1 MDRGRTACEDA
12 ADSMSALLHRLGG
25 FCARHAPW
33 VLASWV
39 LLAIGLVVVA
49 NSVGRPEID
58 NLTLPGTGS
67 QSATDLLDKYLPAQ
81 ANGSVPIVLQSD
93 TSLAEGQNKQ
103 AVDAS
108 VKSLSENQ
116 YVQQAVSPF
125 SQEGQD
131 NITKD
136 GKIAYINVALKV
148 SSGDLDDDE
157 AHSVLDAADPAV
169 NAGIKVSAGGY
180 LGQQLS
186 SPSTRASEIIGVVG
200 ALIILVFAFR
210 TFVAAPLPV
219 TTAIVA
225 LAAGLAIV
233 GLAGHV
239 IDVPSI
245 APTLGVM
252 LGLAVGTDYSLFII
266 SRHLRFLEEGA
277 RTEDSI
283 ARSMGTSGSAVVFAG
298 STVIIALLCLYF
310 SGIPLVRS
318 LGYTTAMVVATAVI
332 AATTFLPA
340 LLALIGRRILK
351 LPFRLGQR
359 ELDAEHPGGWARWAG
374 GIRNHP
380 AIAAL
385 AGIVFLGLIAIPA
398 LDMRLGAEDYGQ
410 LPTDTTE
417 RQAYDALTKGF
428 GVGTNGPLLTAVKND
443 GKPFAPDQSQVAQ
456 LQQQQAQ
463 LQQEEAAEG
472 STPQIQSQLEQVNQ
486 QLQIAETPAGDPRLV
501 NLEQE
506 ISKQKDVQSVSPAAT
521 DKAGNAAVFSVTPKT
536 SPSAYATQDLVN
548 HLRDET
554 IPDAIKGTGLAAYV
568 GGTTASYIDLATKI
582 SDKLFLV
589 IGIVVLFSFLL
600 LTLAFRTVLVPLI
613 SALVNLLAVAAS
625 YGVLTAVFEK
635 GVGLSLIGV
644 DSEMPV
650 VSYVP
655 LMMFA
660 ILFGLSMDYQVFLVS
675 RVAERH
681 GGGAA
686 NSEAVRAGLVN
697 AGRPIAAAAT
707 IMFAVFFSFVIN
719 GDPVVKQFGIGLSFS
734 VAIDALV
741 VLLIMPGILEL
752 TGERNWFL
760 PRWLDRGMPDLKV
773 EGDPEMKTT
782 TPATQASA

>member
-1 MDRGRTACEDA
+1 
-12 ADSMSALLHRLGG
+12 MSALLTKLGA
-25 FCARHAPW
+25 FAARRAPW
-33 VLASWV
+33 VLAAWV
-39 LLAIGLVVVA
+39 VVAIGLVLVA
-49 NSVGRPEID
+49 NSVGRPEND
-58 NLTLPGTGS
+58 NVTLPGTGS

-81 ANGSVPIVLQSD
+81 ANGSVPIVLESN

-103 AVDAS
+103 AVENT
-108 VKSLSENQ
+108 VKSLAQNQ

-125 SQEGQD
+125 SEQGTS

-136 GKIAYINVALKV
+136 GKIAYIAAALKV

-157 AHSVLDAADPAV
+157 ANSVLDSADPAV
-169 NAGIKVSAGGY
+169 KAGIQVSAGGY

-186 SPSTRASEIIGVVG
+186 SPSTGLSEIIGILG

-210 TFVAAPLPV
+210 TFVAAPLPIA
-219 TTAIVA
+219 TAVIA

-233 GLAGHV
+233 GLAGHA

-245 APTLGVM
+245 APTLAIM
-252 LGLAVGTDYSLFII
+252 LGLAVGVDYSLFII
-266 SRHLRFLEEGA
+266 SRHLRFLEEGV
-277 RTEDSI
+277 EPDESI
-283 ARSMGTSGSAVVFAG
+283 ARSIGSSGSAVVFAG
-298 STVIIALLCLYF
+298 CTVIIALLCLYF

-318 LGYTTAMVVATAVI
+318 LGYTTAMVVATAVL
-332 AATTFLPA
+332 AAITFLPA
-340 LLALIGRRILK
+340 VLALVGRRILK

-359 ELDAEHPGGWARWAG
+359 KLDAEHPGGWSRWASA
-374 GIRNHP
+374 IRSHP
-380 AIAAL
+380 IIASVV
-385 AGIVFLGLIAIPA
+385 GIVILGLLAIPA
-398 LDMRLGAEDYGQ
+398 LDMRLGAEDFGQ

-417 RQAYDALTKGF
+417 RQAYDTLTEGF
-428 GVGTNGPLLTAVKND
+428 GAGTNGPLLIAVKVD
-443 GKPFAPDQSQVAQ
+443 GKPLASDPSQVASI
-456 LQQQQAQ
+456 QQQQAA
-463 LQQEEAAEG
+463 LQQQVAAEG
-472 STPQIQSQLEQVNQ
+472 GTPTAQQQSQGQ
-486 QLQIAETPAGDPRLV
+486 QLAEELQIAETPAGDPRLV

-506 ISKQKDVQSVSPAAT
+506 ISKDGNVQSVSPAAT
-521 DKAGNAAVFSVTPKT
+521 DKSGNAAVFSTTPKT

-548 HLRDET
+548 HLRDKT
-554 IPDAIKGTGLAAYV
+554 IPEETQGTGLTGYV

-582 SDKLFLV
+582 GDKLFLV
-589 IGIVVLFSFLL
+589 IAIVVVLSFLL

-635 GVGLSLIGV
+635 GFALSLIGV
-644 DSEMPV
+644 DHEMPV

-675 RVAERH
+675 RIAERH
-681 GGGAA
+681 QGGAD

-697 AGRPIAAAAT
+697 AERVIAAAAT
-707 IMFAVFFSFVIN
+707 IMFLVFFSFVIN
-719 GDPVVKQFGIGLSFS
+719 GDPVVKQFGVGLAVS

-752 TGERNWFL
+752 TGERNWYL
-760 PRWLDRGMPDLKV
+760 PRWLNRAMPDLKV
-773 EGDPEMKTT
+773 EGDPEMETA
-782 TPATQASA
+782 TPTTQATA